1 MVQTLACP
9 SCSAAQL
16 DVRSS
21 DSIMA
26 LKADLALFSLRCPTC
41 GTRIS
46 SIQPIPE
53 SLRAELHAAAVEVG
67 ALGYLNAE

>member
-9 SCSAAQL
+9 SCSASHL

-21 DSIMA
+21 DSVMA
-26 LKADLALFSLRCPTC
+26 LKADLALFTLRCPTC

-46 SIQPIPE
+46 SIQPIPDN
-53 SLRAELHAAAVEVG
+53 LRAELRAAAVELG
-67 ALGYLNAE
+67 ALGYLNAQ